1 MEDAEQAALEVSRRV
16 EESTDG
22 WSAGSKQDP
31 VLSASIV
38 VRPDRKCS
46 RKPLLLDRQQNVA
59 EWRGTQSAFGQWLWD
74 GRGQSLMLQGTIRVP
89 YGTSQRQIWVVA
101 KC

>member
-1 MEDAEQAALEVSRRV
+1 
-16 EESTDG
+16 
-22 WSAGSKQDP
+22 
-31 VLSASIV
+31 
-38 VRPDRKCS
+38 
-46 RKPLLLDRQQNVA
+46 VA